1 MRQTLT
7 YIREKISVKAKK
19 NNTVYVWGEMEGNFV
34 YSHTLYGRKFYRAR
48 LIVTRFSGTND
59 FIPIMVSEKLIDTDH
74 DYSGDY
80 VSVEGEMRSRNRHD
94 YGKNHLDLYLLA
106 KEIEI
111 EDFLCSENIIYLDGY
126 LCKKPVYR
134 VTPLGREISEVILAV
149 NRDYGASYIPCIC
162 WFGNAR
168 EIVNFDVG
176 TRIKLYGRVQS
187 RSYQKKVSDT
197 EIKTRTAYEVS
208 VSEMEVVDETGNCG
222 KKADGSGDPGADD
235 GAGHVG
241 GCGNDAGGF
250 AMEECEM
257 GRGTL

>member
-1 MRQTLT
+1 M
-7 YIREKISVKAKK
+7 KAKK

-80 VSVEGEMRSRNRHD
+80 VSVEGEMRSRNRNEH
-94 YGKNHLDLYLLA
+94 GKNHLDLYVFA
-106 KEIEI
+106 NEIAE
-111 EDFLCSENIIYLDGY
+111 EEFLCYENIIYLEGHI
-126 LCKKPVYR
+126 CKKPVYR

-149 NRDYGASYIPCIC
+149 NRDYGSSYIPCIC
-162 WFGNAR
+162 WFGNAK

-187 RSYQKKVSDT
+187 RSYQKKASDT
-197 EIKTRTAYEVS
+197 EIEIRTAYEVS
-208 VSEMEVVDETGNCG
+208 VSEMEVVDENG
-222 KKADGSGDPGADD
+222 GA
-235 GAGHVG
+235 
-241 GCGNDAGGF
+241 
-250 AMEECEM
+250 
-257 GRGTL
+257 

>member
-1 MRQTLT
+1 MKS
-7 YIREKISVKAKK
+7 EK
-19 NNTVYVWGEMEGNFV
+19 NNTVYAWGEMEGNFV

-80 VSVEGEMRSRNRHD
+80 VSVEGEMRSRNCHD

-168 EIVNFDVG
+168 KIVNFDVG

-197 EIKTRTAYEVS
+197 EIEIRTTYEVS

>member
-1 MRQTLT
+1 MKS
-7 YIREKISVKAKK
+7 EK
-19 NNTVYVWGEMEGNFV
+19 NNTVYAWGEMEGNFV

-134 VTPLGREISEVILAV
+134 VTPLGREISEIILAV

-197 EIKTRTAYEVS
+197 KIEIRTTYEVS

-222 KKADGSGDPGADD
+222 KKADGSGDPGAGD

>member
-1 MRQTLT
+1 MRRKLT
-7 YIREKISVKAKK
+7 YTREKTKVKSEK
-19 NNTVYVWGEMEGNFV
+19 NNTVYAWGEMEGNFV

-197 EIKTRTAYEVS
+197 EIEIRTAYEVS
-208 VSEMEVVDETGNCG
+208 VSEMEVVDENG
-222 KKADGSGDPGADD
+222 GA
-235 GAGHVG
+235 
-241 GCGNDAGGF
+241 
-250 AMEECEM
+250 
-257 GRGTL
+257 